1 MFCLVNL
8 HIRCALHPE
17 MNNQSERPEQKTA
30 PPRRVFE
37 FLHLSFVSSTIID
50 SVYTD
55 KLIYLSCIYIQY
67 FFFETRLPEHHRCS
81 LWVNKVISI
90 NRYLCL

>member
-37 FLHLSFVSSTIID
+37 FLLHLSFVSSTIID

-67 FFFETRLPEHHRCS
+67 FFF
-81 LWVNKVISI
+81 
-90 NRYLCL
+90 